1 MDDPFTAPMELWFA
15 LQHFLEED
23 IILRISDVTRIL
35 ESIQHG
41 DPKAADELLPLV
53 YAELRKLAAY
63 KMAHLATGHTL
74 QPTALVHEV
83 WLRLVGNDNPAF
95 ESRAHFFAAAAEAM
109 RHLLIDNAR
118 RKLAR
123 RHGGGQ
129 QRVDLGNVDIAMPAD
144 EDHLLAVNDALDKL
158 AARNPIEGDVVKLRF
173 FVGMTV
179 EESAEVLGLS
189 ERTVKQYWSHA
200 KTWLYREIQSKLCL

>member
-1 MDDPFTAPMELWFA
+1 LY
-15 LQHFLEED
+15 FL
-23 IILRISDVTRIL
+23 IGNRLLSDVTRIL
-35 ESIQHG
+35 ESIKHG

-63 KMAHLATGHTL
+63 KMAQNAAGHTL

-83 WLRLVGNDNPAF
+83 WLRLVGNDNPTF

-109 RHLLIDNAR
+109 RHFLIDNAR

-123 RHGGGQ
+123 RHGGGL
-129 QRVDLGNVDIAMPAD
+129 QRVDVENVDIALPAD
-144 EDHLLAVNDALDKL
+144 EDHLLAVNEALDRL
-158 AARNPIEGDVVKLRF
+158 ASSSPVQAQVVKLRF
-173 FVGMTV
+173 FVGMTAA
-179 EESAEVLGLS
+179 ESAEVLGLS

-200 KTWLYREIQSKLCL
+200 KTWLYREIQSKKG